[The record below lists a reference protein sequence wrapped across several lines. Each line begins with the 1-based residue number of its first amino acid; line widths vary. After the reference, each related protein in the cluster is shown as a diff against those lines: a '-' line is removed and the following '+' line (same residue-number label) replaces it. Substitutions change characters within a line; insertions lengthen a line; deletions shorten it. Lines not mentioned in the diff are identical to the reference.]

1 MKDFFDDFSGILYIP
16 GGAVEYENGVLVERK
31 EKPLNK
37 KPTCRVIARQ
47 KIPSGRA
54 IDRKEKKMKKLF
66 ITLGS
71 ERDLIRYSE
80 KSDLKDAKEISEE
93 DAVALCQKNIYSEEK
108 AREFIESGKDNP
120 FNDWCQ
126 WR

>member
-1 MKDFFDDFSGILYIP
+1 MKDFFDDFSGIVHIP

-54 IDRKEKKMKKLF
+54 IDRKEKKMKKKTFEEWKAANSFEIEDLADYF
-66 ITLGS
+66 IIHDT
-71 ERDLIRYSE
+71 ENYFVHE
-80 KSDLKDAKEISEE
+80 KYLEA
-93 DAVALCQKNIYSEEK
+93 YEK
-108 AREFIESGKDNP
+108 IESLCKLAFD
-120 FNDWCQ
+120 
-126 WR
+126 RE

>member
-1 MKDFFDDFSGILYIP
+1 MKDFFDDFSGIVHIP

-54 IDRKEKKMKKLF
+54 IDRKEKKMKKRFTFVYEFLRGGWSF
-66 ITLGS
+66 LCVYADTLKEAEEMFYRQMTEV
-71 ERDLIRYSE
+71 ERE
-80 KSDLKDAKEISEE
+80 
-93 DAVALCQKNIYSEEK
+93 
-108 AREFIESGKDNP
+108 
-120 FNDWCQ
+120 
-126 WR
+126 